1 MFEKLKRQSLK
12 KSLIFTVILVAA
24 AVALL
29 VSTGFG
35 VFKAIGG
42 PKDLYSLSRDQ
53 VDGAYVEGEIYGLYG
68 SYAETTKNSR
78 TVSREYIIGVTD
90 EVGYMGLV
98 LRSEDLSAAED
109 LLQESWDY
117 LDGLTDGTS
126 TVIHVRGTILP
137 MDEESLEF
145 YHETVGWDEMSAE
158 QQAMFLPY
166 YLKADF
172 LGKSHADA
180 TWGFTVLAAAA
191 LAWAVYR
198 TVRAATGGYQSEL
211 RKLCAAAP
219 EGAEVA
225 AERMEQFYE
234 NTEPVGLIRI
244 GEDWVVWQDG
254 AKTRGLAT
262 RDIVWAY
269 CRHTTRR
276 RNGFKTGEFDDLMLW
291 TRDKKNRAVRMASG
305 EQTAQAMQVLNEAN
319 PDVLLGYSKEI
330 EKLYRKDPESLRG
343 LKDDASA
350 QQ

>member
-42 PKDLYSLSRDQ
+42 PKDLYSLSEDQ
-53 VDGAYVEGEIYGLYG
+53 LNGAYVEVDIYGMYAG
-68 SYAETTKNSR
+68 YAETTKNSR
-78 TVSREYIIGVTD
+78 TVSREYVIDANDTS
-90 EVGYMGLV
+90 YMGLV

-137 MDEESLEF
+137 MDEESLKF

-180 TWGFTVLAAAA
+180 TWSFTVLAVAA

>member
-12 KSLIFTVILVAA
+12 KSLVFTVILVVA

-109 LLQESWDY
+109 LLRESWDY

-126 TVIHVRGTILP
+126 TVIHVRGTVLP

-180 TWGFTVLAAAA
+180 ILGLYGAGGGRAGLGGLPHRARRNRR
-191 LAWAVYR
+191 LSE
-198 TVRAATGGYQSEL
+198 RAAQALRHCARGRGG
-211 RKLCAAAP
+211 RGRA
-219 EGAEVA
+219 
-225 AERMEQFYE
+225 
-234 NTEPVGLIRI
+234 
-244 GEDWVVWQDG
+244 DG
-254 AKTRGLAT
+254 A
-262 RDIVWAY
+262 
-269 CRHTTRR
+269 
-276 RNGFKTGEFDDLMLW
+276 
-291 TRDKKNRAVRMASG
+291 
-305 EQTAQAMQVLNEAN
+305 VL
-319 PDVLLGYSKEI
+319 
-330 EKLYRKDPESLRG
+330 
-343 LKDDASA
+343 
-350 QQ
+350 